1 MEDHKDI
8 GILIKNRLKYAE
20 KGDSFDFDGE
30 WQAIK
35 PIVQK
40 NNFVTWRLNTFN
52 IYYLIFITTSITLIL
67 FYLFFASKPDLAENA
82 TKNGRETITIKEGN
96 IANKTS
102 RIDKDL
108 NSNNHSGSN
117 QFNKSGQLTSTV
129 SIEAKDSADKNSIVP
144 VISSFQIADTLTNSQ
159 VNSEAQTVQS
169 TPPLQEAKK
178 NKPVI
183 TLNKQD
189 TIIKTDTLRKV
200 KTKKIF
206 K

>member
-20 KGDSFDFDGE
+20 KEKSFDFDGE
-30 WQAIK
+30 WQTIK
-35 PIVQK
+35 PIVLK
-40 NNFVTWRLNTFN
+40 NNFATWRASTFN
-52 IYYLIFITTSITLIL
+52 IYYLIFITISITLIL
-67 FYLFFASKPDLAENA
+67 FYLFIGPKQEVTENI
-82 TKNGRETITIKEGN
+82 KKDGGETITIKKWN
-96 IANKTS
+96 IAGKTAGN
-102 RIDKDL
+102 DKDL
-108 NSNNHSGSN
+108 SSSNHSGSS
-117 QFNKSGQLTSTV
+117 QINKSGQFTSAV
-129 SIEAKDSADKNSIVP
+129 SIEVKDSADKNSVVP
-144 VISSFQIADTLTNSQ
+144 VVSSFQNADTLTNFR
-159 VNSEAQTVQS
+159 VNLESQTVQPN
-169 TPPLQEAKK
+169 PPLQESKK